1 MEKMTKTQMF
11 EEIKVVCADREDI
24 VEFCDAQITSLANK
38 AAKAKEKAKAKR
50 EEGDELY
57 AIVFECLGSEP
68 MTREDVYAAVC
79 ERIENAD
86 EVELTIAKVGARITN
101 LVKDNKVVKAVEKR
115 DGKNKTV
122 YTLA

>member
-24 VEFCDAQITSLANK
+24 VEFCDAQIASLANK
-38 AAKAKEKAKAKR
+38 AAKAKEKAAEKR
-50 EEGDELY
+50 QAGDELY
-57 AIVFECLGSEP
+57 AVVKSLMTAEP
-68 MTREDVYAAVC
+68 QTREEIFAQIDG
-79 ERIENAD
+79 D
-86 EVELTIAKVGARITN
+86 DELTLAKVGARITN
-101 LVKDNKVVKAVEKR
+101 LVKDGFVVKAVEKR